1 MDEGK
6 EIIYSEK
13 RIVFDWFRVVDFVF
27 SVGTEDA
34 LGEGLAALL
43 GAAGGGEA
51 GFVAILVVFVV
62 E

>member
-6 EIIYSEK
+6 EMIYSEK
-13 RIVFDWFRVVDFVF
+13 RIVFDWLRVIDAAFGF
-27 SVGTEDA
+27 AAEDA
-34 LGEGLAALL
+34 PGEGLAALL

-51 GFVAILVVFVV
+51 EFVAILVVFVV